1 VAGVSRKRQSM
12 PPQRRAGSTEM
23 RLRIGVLIWYP
34 SQREVCAISVI
45 GGSAGKQGWGLAEGV
60 KYTLQR

>member
-1 VAGVSRKRQSM
+1 VAPVSMDLESM

-34 SQREVCAISVI
+34 NQAEVCTMSVVGRSAGNDM
-45 GGSAGKQGWGLAEGV
+45 GGSGWV
-60 KYTLQR
+60 KYTLK